1 MLWAGQVGT
10 IGIGE
15 PGDWQFYFAAGF
27 GCEVTAFTTESEE
40 GGGGSKL
47 GAHYV
52 EIQKLA
58 GARPTCD
65 GQSPSRLARS
75 SMT

>member
-15 PGDWQFYFAAGF
+15 PGHWQFYFAAGF
-27 GCEVTAFTTESEE
+27 GCEVTAFTTESEQ

-47 GAHYV
+47 GAPTMSKFKNWR
-52 EIQKLA
+52 ELDLLA
-58 GARPTCD
+58 MVKVPLDLRVR
-65 GQSPSRLARS
+65 Q
-75 SMT
+75 